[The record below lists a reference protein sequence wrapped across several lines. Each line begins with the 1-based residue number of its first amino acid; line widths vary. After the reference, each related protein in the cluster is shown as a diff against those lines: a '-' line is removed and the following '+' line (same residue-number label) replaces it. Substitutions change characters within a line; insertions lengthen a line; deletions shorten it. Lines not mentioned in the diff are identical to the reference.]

1 MSVKGFL
8 KKIYRILQ
16 ESEYIPKKFIR
27 EILHL
32 SVDSKKVLLISHE
45 LTFSGAP
52 IVLLNIA
59 NILRENG
66 FEVVVI
72 SYAGGGLER
81 RFKELG
87 IPVFIS
93 SAFKWDK
100 QGLVEIAKTFDFVI
114 ANTVVT
120 YESVWYIKDY
130 VKYIWLVHE
139 SMNFETDLLKWFNVP
154 YRNCPSISEVLRGID
169 EIYTVSEYSKK
180 VFDKYVDNVKVIH
193 NGIPDFEEKLEHNR
207 RDGKVVFSFIGAVN
221 ERKAP
226 DIFVEA
232 VELLPESYRKRAV
245 FNLVGELKSDFAKNL
260 RKKSHKYVNWF
271 GCIKDKSE
279 INRIYDDTDLLV
291 VVSRDDTA
299 PLVVAEAA
307 SRGVP
312 SVISRNVG
320 STYLIEDGVSGFIIP
335 TGDVEALKDIFIKV
349 IDSPEILDEMRDNVR
364 KKYLETSTLEIFEKN
379 FMHIVSE
386 KLNSAEDVN
395 EK

>member
-1 MSVKGFL
+1 M
-8 KKIYRILQ
+8 
-16 ESEYIPKKFIR
+16 
-27 EILHL
+27 
-32 SVDSKKVLLISHE
+32 LISHE

-193 NGIPDFEEKLEHNR
+193 NGIPDVEEKLEHNR

-279 INRIYDDTDLLV
+279 INRIYGDTDLLV

-379 FMHIVSE
+379 FMRIVSE